1 MSLHFL
7 RRVLSRLSLGFLALA
22 AFAAPTAS
30 ARVVEGLTVE
40 SKILGHPV
48 RYSVYLPPDYDT
60 SERSYPVVY
69 LLHGFS
75 DDETAWVQLGEI
87 QQVADHGIARGELA
101 PMILVMPDGGR
112 SWYIN
117 SFDGSVRYEDFFFG
131 EFIPAVEGR
140 FRIRAN
146 RYNRA
151 MAGLSMGGYGSL
163 YYCMKHPDMFVSC
176 AALSAGIEDEDMLLG
191 KDQKGWD
198 NLFAVPYGAGLAGRD
213 RLTRHVKETSVL
225 DIARS
230 LDKEALSSVHYY
242 LDFGDKDYLGKGNAE
257 LHIIFLERGIAHE
270 ARMRDGGHNWTYW
283 RTGIGDALAFISG
296 DFHRR

>member
-1 MSLHFL
+1 M
-7 RRVLSRLSLGFLALA
+7 ALA
-22 AFAAPTAS
+22 CAAQTLS

-60 SERSYPVVY
+60 SDRAYPVVY

-87 QQVADHGIARGELA
+87 QQAADKGIASQKLA
-101 PMILVMPDGGR
+101 PMIIVMPDGGR

-117 SFDGSVRYEDFFFG
+117 SFDGSVRYEDFFFQ
-131 EFIPAVEGR
+131 EFIPSVEGR
-140 FRIRAN
+140 YRIRAS

-198 NLFAVPYGAGLAGRD
+198 NHFAVPYGAGLAGRD
-213 RLTRHVKETSVL
+213 RLTQHVKDTSVL
-225 DIARS
+225 NLART
-230 LDKEALSSVHYY
+230 LDKEALSSVRYY

-283 RTGIGDALAFISG
+283 RTGITDALAFISEE
-296 DFHRR
+296 FHRK